1 MNPRTSQPTR
11 PGASSGTGEILAPE
25 RADRSRIGTWAREIL
40 ETEGRAILDLKERI
54 GADFERAVQL
64 LLEVQGQVLTSGV
77 GKSGLVAKKIAATL
91 TSTGT
96 PANFVHP
103 VDAIHG
109 DLGIV
114 TDRDAAI
121 LLSKSGETPEL
132 LGLLPAFRRRGVP
145 LLTITCQP
153 ESSLARGSDCVLDLG
168 RMREACPEDLVPTT
182 TTTAAL
188 ALGDALAI
196 VLLRMKG
203 FSREDFVFLHPGG
216 VLGRTAMLRV
226 SELMHRGD
234 ALPAVRS
241 DATLHEALLEILNK
255 RLGMTTV
262 VDDRGTLLG
271 VLTDGDLKR
280 ILLKGAADLGQP
292 VSKVMST
299 TPRTI
304 EEEALIAQAVRRM
317 EENEGGAI
325 TSLVVVDAS
334 GAPRGVI
341 HLHDC
346 LGAGGRIG

>member
-1 MNPRTSQPTR
+1 MNPNPT
-11 PGASSGTGEILAPE
+11 PDLLAPDK
-25 RADRSRIGTWAREIL
+25 ADPARVAEWGREVL
-40 ETEGRAILDLKERI
+40 EAEGAAILDLKERI
-54 GADFERAVQL
+54 GKDFERAVQL

-114 TDRDAAI
+114 SERDGAI

-132 LGLLPAFRRRGVP
+132 LGLLPAFRRRGVSII
-145 LLTITCQP
+145 TITCHP
-153 ESSLARGSDCVLDLG
+153 DSSLGRGSDCVLDLG
-168 RMREACPEDLVPTT
+168 RLREACPEDLVPTT

-203 FSREDFVFLHPGG
+203 FTREDFAFLHPGG
-216 VLGRTAMLRV
+216 VLGRIAMLRV
-226 SELMHRGD
+226 SELMHHGP
-234 ALPAVRS
+234 ALPSVGE

-262 VDDRGTLLG
+262 VDRKGTLRG

-280 ILLKGAADLGQP
+280 ILLQGAADLGQP
-292 VSKVMST
+292 VSKVMSRA
-299 TPRTI
+299 PRVI
-304 EEEALIAQAVRRM
+304 EEDALIAQAVRRM

-325 TSLVVVDAS
+325 TSLVVVDER

-346 LGAGGRIG
+346 LGAARG